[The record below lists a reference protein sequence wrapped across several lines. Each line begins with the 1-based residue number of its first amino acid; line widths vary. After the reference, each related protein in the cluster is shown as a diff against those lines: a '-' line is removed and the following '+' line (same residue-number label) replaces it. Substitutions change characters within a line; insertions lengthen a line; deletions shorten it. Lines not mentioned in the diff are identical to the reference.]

1 MLPFSFRDQLFLCYN
16 NARVNILESPETL
29 DI

>member
-1 MLPFSFRDQLFLCYN
+1 MLPFNFHDQLFLCYN
-16 NARVNILESPETL
+16 NARVNFLESPETL